1 MKTRIAIAAGV
12 AVILAACQDALA
24 PREAGILSQSRP
36 LFDHTS
42 SAFAIAFQSC
52 GDAGYG
58 GYPFYGCIINAN
70 SSSYWNGTP
79 IVFHDDGTVT
89 GVPSWLLHPTWSPD
103 ATKIAVDNDADVLVI
118 MLGDGSLTNL
128 TNHPA
133 RDYLPAWSPD
143 GGRVAFV
150 SDRDGQPSLY
160 LMNATDGSGVTR
172 LTSSVEVLSKPSW
185 SPDAS
190 RLAFS
195 CVMESANADICAV
208 NADGSGFTR
217 LTSALGADVDPDW
230 APDGTRIAFITGRFG
245 VAEIA
250 TMYTDGTNVTRIS
263 RPSSSNMYYGY
274 ANLDWSPDG
283 NRISFSKTAVQD
295 GYCPA
300 DGRPCLN
307 EPGIFVMNADGS
319 GAGLIGIGSH
329 PEWQPGRTGPPP
341 STDQAPVARLTYS
354 CTKLDCFFDGSSSTD
369 DHGISGYRWDFG
381 DGRSDWNYNS
391 PFAQE
396 SHRYQAPG
404 TYLVTLAVTDWDG
417 HSASVT
423 QTVTVQSPLPV
434 ARFSWSCGV
443 GRACSFNSSASISES
458 GIVSRTWSFG
468 DGSVANDVITPS
480 HTYAAN
486 GSYQVTLTVRD
497 GAGQTSSVSQAV
509 TVLDAP
515 PVARFTYSCASGTC
529 TFDGRSSTDD
539 WGVASYRW
547 EVSRQ
552 NIADGPV
559 VTINV
564 RRRSTIT
571 ATLIVTDQ
579 AGQTNSTTQTVTHK

>member
-1 MKTRIAIAAGV
+1 MKKRNVLATGV
-12 AVILAACQDALA
+12 AMILAGCQDSLI
-24 PREAGILSQSRP
+24 PHEPGILGDGRP
-36 LFDHTS
+36 LFEHTS
-42 SAFAIAFQSC
+42 TGFAIAFQTC

-58 GYPFYGCIINAN
+58 GDPFYGCMINAN
-70 SSSYWNGTP
+70 SSSYWNGIP

-118 MLGDGSLTNL
+118 LLANSSFTNL

-143 GGRVAFV
+143 GGRVAFI

-160 LMNATDGSGVTR
+160 LMNATDGSDVTR
-172 LTSSVEVLSKPSW
+172 LTSGVEVVSKPSW

-195 CVMESANADICAV
+195 CMVESGNADICAI

-217 LTSALGADVDPDW
+217 LTSAIGADFDPDW
-230 APDGTRIAFITGRFG
+230 APDGARIAFVTRRFG
-245 VAEIA
+245 WAEIA
-250 TMYTDGTNVTRIS
+250 TMSTDGTNVTQIS

-283 NRISFSKTAVQD
+283 TWISFSKTAVSD
-295 GYCPA
+295 PFCPA
-300 DGRPCLN
+300 DGRRCER

-319 GAGLIGIGSH
+319 GVGWIGVGSH
-329 PEWQPGRTGPPP
+329 PEWQPGVADPPH
-341 STDQAPVARLTYS
+341 STDQPPVARLTYT
-354 CTKLDCFFDGSSSTD
+354 CTQLNCFFDGSWSSD

-381 DGRSDWNYNS
+381 DGRNNWDYNS
-391 PFAQE
+391 PYARGGH
-396 SHRYQAPG
+396 SYLVPG
-404 TYLVTLAVTDWDG
+404 TYVVTLTVMDWAG

-423 QTVTVQSPLPV
+423 QSVTVQTPLPV
-434 ARFSWSCGV
+434 ATFSWSCSA

-458 GIVSRTWSFG
+458 GIVSRTWAFG
-468 DGSVANDVITPS
+468 DGSVVSDANTPN
-480 HTYAAN
+480 HTYSAN

-497 GAGQTSSVSQAV
+497 AAGQTSSVAQTV
-509 TVLDAP
+509 TVHDVP

-529 TFDGRSSTDD
+529 TFDGRASTDD
-539 WGVASYRW
+539 WGIASYRW

-552 NIADGPV
+552 NAADGPV
-559 VTINV
+559 FTINV
-564 RRRSTIT
+564 KRRSTIT